1 LNYLVKLEDCVDPLI
16 DSLISKL
23 AQQMIDSPKKSI
35 DGSDEKGLKGTFDVT
50 KIFHFF
56 AMDAVGEL
64 VSLSRGLSSRKDLSA
79 DS

>member
-1 LNYLVKLEDCVDPLI
+1 
-16 DSLISKL
+16 
-23 AQQMIDSPKKSI
+23 MIDSPKKSI

-64 VSLSRGLSSRKDLSA
+64 VSLSRGLSSRKDLSV
-79 DS
+79 DY